1 MNNKWQDQTIGQTV
15 ARLPAAAELFKA
27 NRIDFCCGGDRLLGA
42 VLREQNIPDE
52 AIYPRLD
59 ELAENLRQTADQ
71 KNFTTM
77 ATDELTNYI
86 EASHHAYMH
95 EALPQISEIL
105 AVVLKAHG
113 RSHPDL
119 FKLHGLYGQ
128 LRTDLEQ
135 HLIKE
140 ETLLFPMLDEAD
152 PADSA
157 AIAALTLEIKNEH
170 EAAGKLLKA
179 MRLIAAD
186 YIAPPDACPT
196 YQRLLDGLAE
206 MEGDLFQ
213 HIHLENNILFNK

>member
-1 MNNKWQDQTIGQTV
+1 MNNNWSEQTIGQTV

-27 NRIDFCCGGDRLLGA
+27 NRIDFCCGGDRLLGT
-42 VLREQNIPDE
+42 VLREQNIPE
-52 AIYPRLD
+52 ETIYPRLD

-77 ATDELTNYI
+77 AADELTNYI

-95 EALPQISEIL
+95 EALPQIGEIM

-128 LRTDLEQ
+128 LRTELEQ

-157 AIAALTLEIKNEH
+157 AIADLISELRQEH
-170 EAAGKLLKA
+170 EAAGKVLKA

-186 YIAPPDACPT
+186 YVAPPDACPT

-206 MEGDLFQ
+206 MESDLFQ